1 MWTLPWTKL
10 NTYLLNNGNKRVQYK
25 HSPIS
30 LLCQHTV
37 RPKVELRWFWNW
49 RKTIEEENQL
59 DRTYVYLDYKDLV
72 HLAIMYLTFSKW
84 CICSKKQGI
93 RSKSLLV
100 ASLSKSIF
108 LTPGSSFPKG
118 ISIWRIMSVS
128 HQSCPFLFPVI
139 LMHLQKGQYLSKNIG
154 LNKCESRIYS

>member
-1 MWTLPWTKL
+1 MVTNVCNTNTPWFPCYDNIPCIPKL
-10 NTYLLNNGNKRVQYK
+10 
-25 HSPIS
+25 SPGDS
-30 LLCQHTV
+30 
-37 RPKVELRWFWNW
+37 E
-49 RKTIEEENQL
+49 IEEKLLRKKICL
-59 DRTYVYLDYKDLV
+59 DIYLDYKDLV

-118 ISIWRIMSVS
+118 ISIWRIMSAS

>member
-1 MWTLPWTKL
+1 MKQRVPITNKSSKFKGGTQPYVVKLPKSAGARHYCPNILRVPGTLGTRA
-10 NTYLLNNGNKRVQYK
+10 NS
-25 HSPIS
+25 SPD
-30 LLCQHTV
+30 
-37 RPKVELRWFWNW
+37 K
-49 RKTIEEENQL
+49 
-59 DRTYVYLDYKDLV
+59 YVYKDLV
-72 HLAIMYLTFSKW
+72 HLAIMYLTFSKC

-128 HQSCPFLFPVI
+128 HQSCPFFFPVI
-139 LMHLQKGQYLSKNIG
+139 LTKMDYFSKNVVSEQMG
-154 LNKCESRIYS
+154 KSGNDCQGAPSGYFLT